1 MSTASPPAEFDTW
14 TTEAHTILSEALATL
29 QVFDDFQA
37 FRVSTAASSSLR
49 LAAELA
55 WDPPTGA
62 AWDAAT
68 RIARGLHGRADRLF
82 QAISDARLDPT
93 LWRERRKLADAVHDL
108 VDVADALAAYR
119 ARVNTLPPGDA
130 SPALNLLDNAWAQ
143 FDASAARW
151 GISRAEPIA
160 CG

>member
-1 MSTASPPAEFDTW
+1 LDAW
-14 TTEAHTILSEALATL
+14 TSEARTILSEALESL

-37 FRVSTAASSSLR
+37 FRVSTAASSSMR
-49 LAAELA
+49 LAAELG

-68 RIARGLHGRADRLF
+68 RIAGGLHGRADVLY
-82 QAISDARLDPT
+82 QAISDARLDPNV
-93 LWRERRKLADAVHDL
+93 WRERRKFADAAHDL
-108 VDVADALAAYR
+108 VDLADALAAYR

-130 SPALNLLDNAWAQ
+130 APALSLLDTAWAQ
-143 FDASAARW
+143 FDATAGRW
-151 GISRAEPIA
+151 GISRSEPIR

>member
-1 MSTASPPAEFDTW
+1 VPTAIAPSEFVTW
-14 TTEAHTILSEALATL
+14 TTEARTILSEALETL

-37 FRVSTAASSSLR
+37 FRVSTAPSSSMR

-62 AWDAAT
+62 AWNVAT
-68 RIARGLHGRADRLF
+68 RIAGGLHGRADRLF
-82 QAISDARLDPT
+82 HAISDARIDPT
-93 LWRERRKLADAVHDL
+93 LWRERRKFADAAHDL
-108 VDVADALAAYR
+108 VDLADALAAYR

-130 SPALNLLDNAWAQ
+130 APVLGLLEDAWTQ
-143 FDASAARW
+143 FDTCAARW
-151 GISRAEPIA
+151 GAGRAEPII